1 MNGSVSGALNAELG
15 LAYIP
20 VIESCQQMQKGIS
33 VHVEGQQFTGGTFIP
48 VDVADSTAY
57 GHISAIDFQTGEIR
71 WRYQDPEPMM
81 AGILSTAGGLI
92 FSGSQTGEALA
103 LDAATGEKLWG
114 FKLGGGIRSQPV
126 AYQAGGE
133 TFVVIASGNFG
144 FIAGAVGGDTR
155 IPEGG
160 HLFVFKLRQDD

>member
-1 MNGSVSGALNAELG
+1 MTGASQTPPDGKCNGIAFP
-15 LAYIP
+15 AY
-20 VIESCQQMQKGIS
+20 
-33 VHVEGQQFTGGTFIP
+33 P
-48 VDVADSTAY
+48 VD
-57 GHISAIDFQTGEIR
+57 
-71 WRYQDPEPMM
+71 
-81 AGILSTAGGLI
+81 GLCK
-92 FSGSQTGEALA
+92 ALA